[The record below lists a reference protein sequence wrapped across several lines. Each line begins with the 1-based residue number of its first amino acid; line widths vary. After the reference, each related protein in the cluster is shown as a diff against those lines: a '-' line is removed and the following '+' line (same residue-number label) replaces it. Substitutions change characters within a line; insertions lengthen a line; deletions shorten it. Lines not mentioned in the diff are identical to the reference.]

1 MATVPCA
8 DSGML
13 DGDEEL
19 SGEPQVERN
28 VNEGDDVQGRLVV
41 RAASRK
47 GELLVHAAQVELLD
61 DIGQELCV
69 CVRVLET
76 AMCVG

>member
-1 MATVPCA
+1 
-8 DSGML
+8 ML

-19 SGEPQVERN
+19 GSEPQVERD

-41 RAASRK
+41 RAASRE
-47 GELLVHAAQVELLD
+47 GELLVHAAQVELLY

-69 CVRVLET
+69 CVLET
-76 AMCVG
+76 AMCVGWMKE